1 MELIRDLTSNFTMKI
16 WKSGYHSKTHQV
28 LYLLTSKNLL
38 AVKSPSIFTREAT
51 ILVRYWASW
60 RHKEDV
66 YVKMCKTQTSSI
78 SYKLFQ
84 HTLYIDLLQKEEVI
98 KFQQINDSDTYRNVV
113 ECYSSELLLEET
125 ICRILIHMAHSYN
138 FLAFK
143 SF

>member
-1 MELIRDLTSNFTMKI
+1 MEIRVSFENASSSRSFDIKKF
-16 WKSGYHSKTHQV
+16 
-28 LYLLTSKNLL
+28 L
-38 AVKSPSIFTREAT
+38 AVKSPFIFTREAT

-60 RHKEDV
+60 RHQEDV

-84 HTLYIDLLQKEEVI
+84 YTLYIDLLKKEEVI
-98 KFQQINDSDTYRNVV
+98 KFQQINGSDTYRNVV

-125 ICRILIHMAHSYN
+125 ICHILIHMAN